1 MKIRLTS
8 IALLFMLSASL
19 SVAQNTDNA
28 KTSFSILGGLNFQN
42 FNGKDNSGNKL
53 DNDLIIGYHAG
64 FNIQIPVAPD
74 FYFQPGLMFS
84 LKGSEGSYGLL
95 AGKYKLSYIEV
106 PLNLVYK
113 GLLGNG
119 YVTLGFGPYIGYGI
133 SGNST
138 LTVGPLSVE
147 TDVEFA
153 KVVESG
159 DQYAATHFR
168 PFDAGGNLFFG
179 YEMAGGLFLQLN
191 AQLGMLKINP
201 EDTRLIAVY
210 GDQLSVKNTGF
221 GLSLGYRF

>member
-1 MKIRLTS
+1 MS
-8 IALLFMLSASL
+8 IALVFVLSASL
-19 SVAQNTDNA
+19 AFAQSTDNA
-28 KTSFSILGGLNFQN
+28 KPSFSILGGLNFQN
-42 FNGKDNSGNKL
+42 FNGKDNSGNNL

-64 FNIQIPVAPD
+64 LNIQFPVAPD
-74 FYFQPGLMFS
+74 FYFQPGVLFS

-95 AGKYKLSYIEV
+95 TGTYKLSYIEI

-133 SGNST
+133 MGNST
-138 LTVGPLSVE
+138 LAVGPVSVE
-147 TDVEFA
+147 TDVEYTN
-153 KVVESG
+153 VVESG

-168 PFDAGGNLFFG
+168 PFDAGGNIFFG

-201 EDTRLIAVY
+201 EDKRTPMVY
-210 GDQLSVKNTGF
+210 GDQLAVKNTGF

>member
-8 IALLFMLSASL
+8 IALLFMLSVSL
-19 SVAQNTDNA
+19 SVAQGTDNA
-28 KTSFSILGGLNFQN
+28 KTSFSILGGVNFQN
-42 FNGKDNSGNKL
+42 FNGKDNSGNQL

-64 FNIQIPVAPD
+64 FNIQMPVAPD
-74 FYFQPGLMFS
+74 FYFQPGLLFS

-95 AGKYKLSYIEV
+95 TGTYKLSYIEI

-133 SGNST
+133 MGNST
-138 LTVGPLSVE
+138 LAVGPVSVE
-147 TDVEFA
+147 TDVEFT

-159 DQYAATHFR
+159 DQFAATHFR

-179 YEMAGGLFLQLN
+179 YEMAGGIFLQLN

-210 GDQLSVKNTGF
+210 SDQLSVKNTGF